1 MGFEVEWHLI
11 KKSLTVFLM
20 IVAITGL
27 SIFTANYY
35 LEQKWLQLQ
44 HKDTDLERIK
54 TRYRNTVNDQA
65 VYGEYVERY
74 KKMEKLGVVEGENR
88 LSWIESLQKV
98 NSKLKLPLLRYE
110 LFPQK
115 TLVVESEFNEQER
128 LKVLTV
134 KKTNMTITSGL
145 FHELDLIDIFDGLS
159 KSKGLYSIRWC
170 QLKNNATQGILSVK
184 NHNIFAQCLLEWYSI
199 NVVENNEQNNF

>member
-11 KKSLTVFLM
+11 KKNLMVFLM

-35 LEQKWLQLQ
+35 LDQKWLQLQ

-65 VYGEYVERY
+65 LYGEYVERY
-74 KKMEKLGVVEGENR
+74 KKMENLGVVEGENR

-98 NSKLKLPLLRYE
+98 NSKLKLPLLGYE

-115 TLVVESEFNEQER
+115 TLVVESEFNGQER

>member
-11 KKSLTVFLM
+11 KKNLMVFLM

-35 LEQKWLQLQ
+35 LDQKWLQLQ

-74 KKMEKLGVVEGENR
+74 KKIEKLGVIEGENR

-98 NSKLKLPLLRYE
+98 NSKLKLPLLGYE

-115 TLVVESEFNEQER
+115 TLVVESEFNGQER

>member
-74 KKMEKLGVVEGENR
+74 KKIEKLGVIEGENR

-115 TLVVESEFNEQER
+115 TLVVESEFNGQER

>member
-11 KKSLTVFLM
+11 KKNLMVFLM

-35 LEQKWLQLQ
+35 LDQKWLQLQ

-54 TRYRNTVNDQA
+54 TRYRNTVNDQG

-74 KKMEKLGVVEGENR
+74 KKIEKLGVIEGENR

-115 TLVVESEFNEQER
+115 TLVVESEFNGQER

>member
-11 KKSLTVFLM
+11 KKSLTVFFM

-35 LEQKWLQLQ
+35 LDQKWLQLQ

-74 KKMEKLGVVEGENR
+74 KKIEKLGVIEGENR

-184 NHNIFAQCLLEWYSI
+184 NHNILAQCLLEWYSI

>member
-11 KKSLTVFLM
+11 KKNLMVFLM

-35 LEQKWLQLQ
+35 LDQKWLQLQ

-65 VYGEYVERY
+65 LYGEYVERY
-74 KKMEKLGVVEGENR
+74 KKMENLGVVEGENR

-98 NSKLKLPLLRYE
+98 NSKLKLPLLGYE

-115 TLVVESEFNEQER
+115 TLVVESEFNGQER

-159 KSKGLYSIRWC
+159 KSKGLYSFRWC

>member
-1 MGFEVEWHLI
+1 M
-11 KKSLTVFLM
+11 
-20 IVAITGL
+20 
-27 SIFTANYY
+27 
-35 LEQKWLQLQ
+35 
-44 HKDTDLERIK
+44 ERIK

-65 VYGEYVERY
+65 LYGEYVERY
-74 KKMEKLGVVEGENR
+74 KKMENLGVVEGENR

-98 NSKLKLPLLRYE
+98 NSKLKLPLLGYE

-115 TLVVESEFNEQER
+115 TLVVESEFNGQER

>member
-74 KKMEKLGVVEGENR
+74 KKIEKLGVIEGENR

-98 NSKLKLPLLRYE
+98 NSKLKLPLLGYE

-115 TLVVESEFNEQER
+115 TLVVESEFNGQER

-184 NHNIFAQCLLEWYSI
+184 NHNILAQCLLEWYSI